1 MTERPQAVRDGSDE
15 ALMAEFQA
23 GQEAA
28 FDELVR
34 RYKDPLI
41 NFAYRFLGDEAEAD
55 DVVQEVFVRVYR
67 KKNTYRPVARF
78 STWIYTIAKNL
89 SKTEL
94 RRRRRHAMF
103 SLTPRDPSGDPW
115 ERELPDSR
123 YSADLEAERISDA
136 EFIQRALD
144 TLNPK
149 YREVIVLSDIQEL
162 TYEEIAEVT
171 GLNIG
176 TVKSR
181 LNRGRTKLQQLLQH
195 M

>member
-1 MTERPQAVRDGSDE
+1 
-15 ALMAEFQA
+15 MADFQA
-23 GQEAA
+23 GHEAA

-34 RYKDPLI
+34 RYKDPLM
-41 NFAYRFLGDEAEAD
+41 NFAYRYLGDEAEAD

-67 KKNTYRPVARF
+67 KRHTYRPVARF

-94 RRRRRHAMF
+94 RRRRRHAIF
-103 SLTPRDPSGDPW
+103 SLSPRNPAAGER
-115 ERELPDSR
+115 ERELSDSR
-123 YSADLEAERISDA
+123 YSADTDAERASDA
-136 EFIQRALD
+136 ELIQRALD
-144 TLNPK
+144 ALNPK

-162 TYEEIAEVT
+162 TYEEIAGIT

-181 LNRGRTKLQQLLQH
+181 LNRGRTKLQRLLRN

>member
-1 MTERPQAVRDGSDE
+1 
-15 ALMAEFQA
+15 MADFQA
-23 GQEAA
+23 GHEAA

-34 RYKDPLI
+34 RYKDPLM
-41 NFAYRFLGDEAEAD
+41 NFAYRYLGDEAEAD

-67 KKNTYRPVARF
+67 KRHTYRPVARF

-94 RRRRRHAMF
+94 RRRRRHAIF
-103 SLTPRDPSGDPW
+103 SLSPRNPATGER
-115 ERELPDSR
+115 ERELSDSR
-123 YSADLEAERISDA
+123 YSADTDAERASDA

-144 TLNPK
+144 ALNPK

-162 TYEEIAEVT
+162 TYEEIAGIT

-181 LNRGRTKLQQLLQH
+181 LNRGRTKLQRLLRN